1 MNNCNN
7 ASKASFRKELLTI
20 ALPVALQNLMIALVG
35 ASDALM
41 LGRFSQNA
49 VAAVSLANQISFIM
63 NLFIS
68 TVIGGCSVLIT
79 QYYGKRDNETVKKLM
94 SVSIKLCTVISI
106 LFFTATFFFPE
117 ALVRIYTPEK
127 DLISA
132 GSEYLKIVSFSY
144 IFAGIS
150 QVYLMIMK
158 ICGRASMSAAISV
171 ITVVI
176 DMAVDLFLIYGL
188 AGLPRLGIAGCAIS
202 TVAVEVSAFIFCLAD
217 SYKKEH
223 IRPDK
228 KSFFSHSVIL
238 YQDLIKITLPVLA
251 STLTWGIGYSMRSMI
266 MGHLGTDAVAADAV
280 IAVILELA
288 TCFCKGL
295 SSGAAIMTG
304 QFLGQNKLEKAKEC
318 GAKFCKISFLCGAL
332 NVVLLFIAG
341 IIAKAFFVLTDDA
354 KSYFIKMLFVAAFY
368 IFAFSLNT
376 IIVCGVFPAGGDT
389 IYDAKS
395 VIISKWCFSL
405 PLALLGTFVFHWSV
419 ILIYIIV
426 MSDEI
431 VKLPWIYP
439 RYKKY
444 IWLKNLTH
452 DDD

>member
-1 MNNCNN
+1 MNNSIKT
-7 ASKASFRKELLTI
+7 SKASFRKELLTI

-79 QYYGKRDNETVKKLM
+79 QYYGKKDNNTVKKLM
-94 SVSIKLCTVISI
+94 SIGIKLCAVISVI
-106 LFFTATFFFPE
+106 FFAATFFFPE
-117 ALVRIYTPEK
+117 VLMRIYTPEQ

-132 GSEYLKIVSFSY
+132 GSEYLRIVSWSY
-144 IFAGIS
+144 LFAGIS
-150 QVYLMIMK
+150 QVYLMVMK
-158 ICGRASMSAAISV
+158 ICGRATMSAAVSV
-171 ITVVI
+171 MTVVI
-176 DMAVDLFLIYGL
+176 DMTVDLFLIYGL
-188 AGLPRLGIAGCAIS
+188 AGFPRLGIAGCAIS
-202 TVAVEVSAFIFCLAD
+202 TVVVEVCAFIFCVAD
-217 SYKKEH
+217 SYRKGH

-228 KSFFSHSVIL
+228 STFFCQSKIL
-238 YQDLIKITLPVLA
+238 YKDLRKITLPVLA
-251 STLTWGIGYSMRSMI
+251 SALTWGIGFSMRSLI

-280 IAVILELA
+280 VAVILELA

-304 QFLGQNKLEKAKEC
+304 QKLGQNKLEEAKNC
-318 GAKFCKISFLCGAL
+318 GAKFCKISFLCGGI
-332 NVVLLFIAG
+332 NVVLLFLAG
-341 IIAKAFFVLTDDA
+341 VIAKAFFVLSDSA
-354 KSYFIKMLFVAAFY
+354 KDYFTAMLFVAAFY

-452 DDD
+452 DND